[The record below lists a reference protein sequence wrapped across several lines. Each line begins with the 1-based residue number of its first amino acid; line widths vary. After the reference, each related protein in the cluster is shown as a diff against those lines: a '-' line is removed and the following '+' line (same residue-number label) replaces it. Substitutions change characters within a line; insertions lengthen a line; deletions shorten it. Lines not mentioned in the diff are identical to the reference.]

1 MNEEPIPD
9 DQPFNSPDR
18 TDEELVEYDKGVR
31 AAWMESLL
39 ITPRLK
45 LGDAGGRT
53 RRSKN
58 RSPASK
64 PARRL
69 NA

>member
-31 AAWMESLL
+31 VGLDGEPIDDTKTEAW
-39 ITPRLK
+39 
-45 LGDAGGRT
+45 
-53 RRSKN
+53 RRGWV
-58 RSPASK
+58 
-64 PARRL
+64 
-69 NA
+69 NAQE

>member
-31 AAWMESLL
+31 AGLDGEPLDNTKTEAW
-39 ITPRLK
+39 RR
-45 LGDAGGRT
+45 GWADAQE
-53 RRSKN
+53 
-58 RSPASK
+58 
-64 PARRL
+64 
-69 NA
+69 